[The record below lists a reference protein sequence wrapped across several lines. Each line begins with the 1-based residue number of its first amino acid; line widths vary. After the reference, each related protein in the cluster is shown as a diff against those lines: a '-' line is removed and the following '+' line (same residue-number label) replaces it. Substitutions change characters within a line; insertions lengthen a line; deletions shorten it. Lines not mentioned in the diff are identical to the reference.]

1 MKVLTFFENIFDR
14 ILGLFIALACILL
27 SLVTISVCLEVVMR
41 YFFNRSQ
48 VWVIELS
55 EYSLL
60 YITFLGV
67 AWVLKSDSHVRVDLF
82 TTSLRATGRAICSLI
97 SFMICLVVSVV
108 LTVHGIRV
116 TWDHF
121 SEGIYNP
128 TVLEFPKSAVL
139 LIIPLGGITLLIQS
153 LRDALHSIEQL
164 QRVDRNGETQRRN
177 ELRV

>member
-1 MKVLTFFENIFDR
+1 MKLLTFFENIFDR

-27 SLVTISVCLEVVMR
+27 ALVTTSVCLEVVMR

-82 TTSLRATGRAICSLI
+82 TTSLSARGRAICSLI

-108 LTVHGIRV
+108 LTVYGIRV

-128 TVLEFPKSAVL
+128 TILEFPKSAIL

-153 LRDALHSIEQL
+153 LRGARDSAGLL
-164 QRVDRNGETQRRN
+164 QRVDENGDFRPENQMS
-177 ELRV
+177 L